1 MSHFENNQKS
11 GQFHKFPTIGHGG
24 VGDGGGGYGS
34 GDNRNGAHKYLIKEL
49 QSKTK
54 RTPVLT
60 LQSGNATVMYCFKGP
75 LISEGNFGSSNFPKS
90 EPNL

>member
-1 MSHFENNQKS
+1 MSHKGTACKNEASMKHFENYQKS
-11 GQFHKFPTIGHGG
+11 GQFHKFPTIGLGG
-24 VGDGGGGYGS
+24 VGDDGGGGYGS

-60 LQSGNATVMYCFKGP
+60 LQSGNATVMYCLKVC
-75 LISEGNFGSSNFPKS
+75 
-90 EPNL
+90 

>member
-1 MSHFENNQKS
+1 MKHFENLKKS
-11 GQFHKFPTIGHGG
+11 DQFHKFPTTGQGG
-24 VGDGGGGYGS
+24 VGDGGGGS

-60 LQSGNATVMYCFKGP
+60 LQSGNATVMYCLKVR
-75 LISEGNFGSSNFPKS
+75 
-90 EPNL
+90 